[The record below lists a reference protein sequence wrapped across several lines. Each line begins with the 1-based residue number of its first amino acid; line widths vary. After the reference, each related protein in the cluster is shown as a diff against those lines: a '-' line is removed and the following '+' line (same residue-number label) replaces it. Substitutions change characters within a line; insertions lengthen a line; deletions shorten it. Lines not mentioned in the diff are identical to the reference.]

1 MDSDKQRKIQELTH
15 ETNKKMDAIA
25 KEITQ
30 LKDSDLDE
38 KIKNDKIRAL
48 GKDFQVLLEEEK
60 KQIEEIEKA

>member
-15 ETNKKMDAIA
+15 ETHKKMDDIA
-25 KEITQ
+25 KEITH

-38 KIKNDKIRAL
+38 KIKNDKIHAL

>member
-38 KIKNDKIRAL
+38 KIKNDKIPAPIRNYIYIL
-48 GKDFQVLLEEEK
+48 RTFFG
-60 KQIEEIEKA
+60 IEVEHLIK

>member
-38 KIKNDKIRAL
+38 KIKNDKIHAL